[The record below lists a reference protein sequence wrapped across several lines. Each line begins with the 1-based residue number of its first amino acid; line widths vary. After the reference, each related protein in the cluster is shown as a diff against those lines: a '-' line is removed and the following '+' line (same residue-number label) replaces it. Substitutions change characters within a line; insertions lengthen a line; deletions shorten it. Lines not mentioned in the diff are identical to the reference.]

1 MKRLSRQFLA
11 ALLALAL
18 AGTLMAAIVWGVAT
32 TQGSR
37 WLLTSVVP
45 LSGVGFSAQKI
56 EGRLIDDLLISGA
69 RLKLRHQNVEIDRLE
84 LRWKP
89 LLLLAGSV
97 AVRELALQ
105 GLRIQDNSPPA
116 NKPLT
121 LLWPRVSQ
129 FQQLLDA
136 RIARLRVTDFVYRRL
151 QEQPLLLAS
160 INGSLTWQDGLL
172 SFDDLKLH
180 TTTGQISGH
189 VAAGF
194 KHASLTAELAVA
206 LMQPIAGMDHLSLQ
220 VRRGTSRKPELLA
233 GTFTLAGSSGSRK
246 LLELHGEVGMAR
258 DAINLRRLTLS
269 KTGQKGRITADGAF
283 SFTAVEPL
291 LSLQFT
297 AAALDL
303 APQLHLPTDIAG
315 SLRFA
320 GSLNNYRGN
329 FSLTNRAQGWRA
341 ATVRGAYQGTRSGV
355 KLTSLKGT
363 LLDGSLAGTMEMNWH
378 NGFAMQALLSGRNLN
393 PARLD
398 PAWQG
403 VANFNAT
410 GRLARTGQAPLTG
423 NIGVSLLESRLHEQ
437 ALTGELQADFSGT
450 NVSLTRLALRG
461 KGFDLL
467 ASGELKRRIT
477 LAAQISDFSRLVPGA
492 AGTLQA
498 GGWLRW
504 NAGQLTGDLSGTG
517 KSLAYA
523 GAQAAAADLAARLDE
538 GPDHPLHVSASLRD
552 VAYKGYAVDA
562 ATLAA
567 DGTLQHHTLNAA
579 LHSGN
584 SDAQLSLSAGYTN
597 EIWQGE
603 ITRLAGRDNNA
614 PWQLTAPASFAL
626 GAEKASLSPLILSAA
641 GAERLEVA
649 AELALKPLNGQV
661 RTSWSDINLA
671 RANAYLRDS
680 HLKGN
685 SSGTA
690 RFGFQSGTMTSL
702 AGSITGKGTF
712 TRQEGS
718 LDLQQSTLTFDGN
731 ETGLRAGLDLKT
743 ADSGTVKA
751 TYAAPAPFRPAIPEK
766 GAVTAE
772 LSNIKLALFKPWLP
786 AKTRLEGR
794 LSGHAEGNLLTGKRV
809 ALDKGQ
815 PLHIS
820 ASLSDVL
827 YNGYALNAVT
837 VAADGTLLR
846 HHLNLA
852 VRSGSS
858 EAQLTLAAG
867 YQNGIWGGKITHL
880 DGRDSNGPWRL
891 TAPASFA
898 LGAEKVSLSPLILA
912 AAGAERLEVATELS
926 LKPLSG
932 QVRAS
937 WLDINL
943 ARANAYL
950 RDTQLKGKS
959 HGTAHIGLQS
969 GRLTSLAGKASA
981 NGSFTRQGNSLNIR
995 QSTLT
1000 FDGNAGGLRAGVE
1013 LTTADGATVK
1023 ANYASSAPLRLAMPE
1038 QGTLTAELSGMEL
1051 ALFKPW
1057 LPANTRLEGRISAQA
1072 KGVLLPGKRFE
1083 LDGTAA
1089 ISGGMLHQ
1097 QRPGGELTLS
1107 FSSATAAWGWHE
1119 ETLAGNLAMTM
1130 AEHGEAKGTF
1140 QLPLAARFPLALNAK
1155 DPLRGT
1161 LIGQFHEKGIITA
1174 LFPGLIRESSGELE
1188 ANLAVNGSWSAPQ
1201 LAGAVR
1207 LSKAGAYLPTAG
1219 IHLKD
1224 VQLAAHLEK
1233 NLIRID
1239 SFRALSGPGH
1249 LEGTAQI
1256 SLTDWRVTS
1265 YKGTLN
1271 GDKFQTVHFP
1281 ELQLLSTPKLTFE
1294 GTPQKLTLRGELQ
1307 LPELKIVGS
1316 KSHTVVKA
1324 SSDVI
1329 REGVVAPLVKSSPLA
1344 LDVQV
1349 RVLLGDKVF
1358 VKVAGIDAQLGGGM
1372 DLALSRLDRITS
1384 KGEVKVIKGNYRTYG
1399 VDLEI
1404 IRGRLFF
1411 AGGSIDR
1418 PSIDVLALRT
1428 IGNIRAGVTVSGTLQ
1443 KPVTKLYS
1451 EPAMPDVDILAY
1463 IVLGHPLGSNS
1474 QQASLL
1480 NQAAGALLTSSQ
1492 AVALQ
1497 EQIKSYLGLSTLE
1510 IKGGVGTPTGAMGYK
1525 PLPVTAPG
1533 AIPAAQQAGV
1543 TETVFTVGKYLTPQ
1557 LYISYGKSLFT
1568 GGNLFRLRYDLFKHW
1583 QIETQAGSG
1592 ESGAD
1597 LYYKLEFM

>member
-1 MKRLSRQFLA
+1 MKRLNRQILA

-18 AGTLMAAIVWGVAT
+18 AGTLMAAVVWVVAT

-37 WLLTSVVP
+37 WLLTSAVP

-69 RLKLRHQNVEIDRLE
+69 RLELRHQNVEIDRLE

-89 LLLLAGSV
+89 LLLLVGSV
-97 AVRELALQ
+97 AVRELTLQ
-105 GLRIQDNSPPA
+105 GLRIQDNSPSA
-116 NKPLT
+116 TKPPT

-129 FQQLLDA
+129 FEQLLDA
-136 RIARLRVTDFVYRRL
+136 RIARLRVTNLVYRRL
-151 QEQPLLLAS
+151 HEQPLLLAS
-160 INGSLTWQDGLL
+160 INGSLTWQDALL
-172 SFDDLKLH
+172 SLDDLKLQSAF
-180 TTTGQISGH
+180 GQISGH

-194 KHASLTAELAVA
+194 KQASLTADLALA
-206 LMQPIAGMDHLSLQ
+206 LTQPIAGMDHLSLQ
-220 VRRGTSRKPELLA
+220 VRHGKSRKPETLA
-233 GTFTLAGSSGSRK
+233 GTITLAGSSASRK
-246 LLELHGEVGMAR
+246 LLELNGEVGMAR
-258 DAINLRRLTLS
+258 DAIHLRRLTLS
-269 KTGQKGRITADGAF
+269 RTGQKARITADGAL

-291 LSLQFT
+291 LSLQVT

-303 APQLHLPTDIAG
+303 APQLHLPTNITG
-315 SLRFA
+315 TLRFA
-320 GSLNNYRGN
+320 GSLNNYRGD
-329 FSLTNRAQGWRA
+329 FSLANRAQGWRA
-341 ATVRGAYQGTRSGV
+341 ANLSASYQGTRNGL

-363 LLDGSLAGTMEMNWH
+363 LLDGSLAGNMAMNWH

-403 VANFNAT
+403 LANFNAT

-423 NIGVSLLESRLHEQ
+423 NISASLLESRLHGQ
-437 ALTGELQADFSGT
+437 ALTGELQADFSGK
-450 NVSLTRLALRG
+450 NINLARLALQG
-461 KGFDLL
+461 NGFDLH
-467 ASGELKRRIT
+467 ASGELNRRIT
-477 LAAQISDFSRLVPGA
+477 LATHISDFSRLVPGA

-498 GGWLRW
+498 DGWLRW
-504 NAGQLTGDLSGTG
+504 YAGQFTGDLSGTG
-517 KSLAYA
+517 NRLAYA
-523 GAQAAAADLAARLDE
+523 GAQAAGADLTARFDE
-538 GPDHPLHVSASLRD
+538 GQDHPLHVAASLKN
-552 VAYKGYAVDA
+552 VAYKGYTVDA
-562 ATLAA
+562 MALAA
-567 DGTLQHHTLNAA
+567 DGTLQRHTLNATVR
-579 LHSGN
+579 SGS
-584 SDAQLSLSAGYTN
+584 SDAQLALAAGYTN
-597 EIWQGE
+597 GIWQGE
-603 ITRLAGRDNNA
+603 ITRLAGQDNNG
-614 PWQLTAPASFAL
+614 PWRLTAPASFAL
-626 GAEKASLSPLILSAA
+626 GAEKASLAPLILSAA

-649 AELALKPLNGQV
+649 AELSLKPLSGQV
-661 RTSWSDINLA
+661 RTAWSALNLA
-671 RANAYLRDS
+671 RANAYLRDAQV
-680 HLKGN
+680 KGS
-685 SSGTA
+685 SSGKA
-690 RFGFQSGTMTSL
+690 RVGFQSGSMTSL
-702 AGSITGKGTF
+702 SGNAAASGTF
-712 TRQEGS
+712 TKRGS
-718 LDLQQSTLTFDGN
+718 SLTLRQSTLTFDGD
-731 ETGLRAGLDLKT
+731 ERGLRAGIDLT
-743 ADSGTVKA
+743 VADNGTVKA
-751 TYAAPAPFRPAIPEK
+751 TYASLAPFQPAIPEK

-772 LSNIKLALFKPWLP
+772 LSNI
-786 AKTRLEGR
+786 
-794 LSGHAEGNLLTGKRV
+794 N
-809 ALDKGQ
+809 
-815 PLHIS
+815 
-820 ASLSDVL
+820 
-827 YNGYALNAVT
+827 
-837 VAADGTLLR
+837 
-846 HHLNLA
+846 
-852 VRSGSS
+852 
-858 EAQLTLAAG
+858 
-867 YQNGIWGGKITHL
+867 
-880 DGRDSNGPWRL
+880 
-891 TAPASFA
+891 
-898 LGAEKVSLSPLILA
+898 
-912 AAGAERLEVATELS
+912 
-926 LKPLSG
+926 
-932 QVRAS
+932 
-937 WLDINL
+937 
-943 ARANAYL
+943 
-950 RDTQLKGKS
+950 
-959 HGTAHIGLQS
+959 
-969 GRLTSLAGKASA
+969 
-981 NGSFTRQGNSLNIR
+981 
-995 QSTLT
+995 
-1000 FDGNAGGLRAGVE
+1000 
-1013 LTTADGATVK
+1013 
-1023 ANYASSAPLRLAMPE
+1023 
-1038 QGTLTAELSGMEL
+1038 L

-1057 LPANTRLEGRISAQA
+1057 LPANTRLEGRISGHAKGNLITGKRIELDEGQPLHVSASLSDVLYNGYALNAVTLAADGTLQHHNLNMAVRSGGSDARLTLAAGYTNGNWKGKITRLDGRDSNGPWRLTAPANFALGAEKASLSPLSISAAGAEWLEVAAELSLKPLSGQVRATWSDINLARANAYLRDAQFKGSSNGTAHLGLQSGTMTSLAGKATASGTFARQGNSLDLRQSMLTFDGNTGGVRVGLDLTVANGATVKAGYASSAPLRLAIPEQGALTAELSGIELALFKPWLPANTKLEGRISAQA
-1072 KGVLLPGKRFE
+1072 KGVLRPGKRFE
-1083 LDGTAA
+1083 LDGTTA

-1097 QRPGGELTLS
+1097 QRPGGELKLS
-1107 FSSATAAWGWHE
+1107 FSSATAAWGWHG
-1119 ETLAGNLAMTM
+1119 ETLAGTLAMTM
-1130 AEHGEAKGTF
+1130 AEHGQAKGTF
-1140 QLPLAARFPLALNAK
+1140 QLPLAARFPLALNTK
-1155 DPLRGT
+1155 GPLRGT
-1161 LIGQFHEKGIITA
+1161 LIGQFHENGIITA
-1174 LFPGLIRESSGELE
+1174 LFPGLIRESSGELD
-1188 ANLAVNGSWSAPQ
+1188 ADLAVNGSWSAP
-1201 LAGAVR
+1201 LLTGTVR

-1249 LEGTAQI
+1249 LEGTALI
-1256 SLTDWRVTS
+1256 SLADWRVIG
-1265 YKGTLN
+1265 YKGTLS

-1316 KSHTVVKA
+1316 KSRTVVKP

-1329 REGVVAPLVKSSPLA
+1329 REGVIAPPAKSSPLA

-1372 DLALSRLDRITS
+1372 DLSLTRLDRITS

-1404 IRGRLFF
+1404 VRGRLFF

-1451 EPAMPDVDILAY
+1451 EPAMPDVDVLAY

-1510 IKGGVGTPTGAMGYK
+1510 IKGGVGTTSGAMGYK